1 MQSKPIYIYLLGL
14 ISGVAV
20 CGSAYSITMAE
31 FGFSFYYF
39 ALALFCALCVWVM
52 DDKPRRLEDV
62 SAELKKAIKRERR
75 EAQTPYTK

>member
-1 MQSKPIYIYLLGL
+1 MTPKPIYVYLLGL

-20 CGSAYSITMAE
+20 FGSAYTISLAE

-52 DDKPRRLEDV
+52 DDEPRRLEDV
-62 SAELKKAIKRERR
+62 IAELRKAIKQQRR
-75 EAQTPYTK
+75 ETETP